1 MGSSRSADA
10 TIRLSGSDA
19 TFILDEQIE
28 PQHTLK
34 IGVFDEASSRGFDFE
49 HMSQVIADAV
59 IVLPQMQWRA
69 QSVPLGLGRPVWI
82 TDPRFNV
89 RNHLRHAR
97 LPEPGTKTQL
107 CQMISQVASNPVPP
121 GQPPWELWF
130 FEGYEG
136 SKVVAVLKMN
146 HALAD
151 GGRFVELLDL
161 LTHPGPDAPT
171 VAPPIPRPPET
182 LSGVDALRDG
192 IRELWHQY
200 RHEVP
205 RRLRTIRQG
214 RAAARGSA
222 PVPHSPSMLRD
233 QPKLPWRGPLT
244 AGRSFSWVSLP
255 LDDIK
260 AIAKAGSGT
269 VNAVIFA
276 IAAGAVRQ
284 YLIEAGVP
292 TDRPVVANAA
302 AKVRREGDTE
312 LWGTTATNR
321 TFWLPTHL
329 ADPLDCLREATVQ
342 TRAVRASV
350 DARPVQR
357 EEWFDLAPPILLS
370 PMLRLARLAGQRVH
384 GALIVSNVKGPSEKR
399 YFGGMGVENF
409 ISCGHLKYAAGVNIT
424 VWSYADMLNFAVYGC
439 SRTLP
444 DAELFTQRIQSA
456 FEELR
461 EAAGVSANPTTGG
474 TGKSEPATATHTN
487 HAAARLGD
495 S

>member
-1 MGSSRSADA
+1 MASDRSTTAP
-10 TIRLSGSDA
+10 IRLSGSDT
-19 TFILDEQIE
+19 TFVLDEPIE

-34 IGVFDEASSRGFDFE
+34 VAVFDEASSQGFDFDR
-49 HMSQVIADAV
+49 MSRVIADAV
-59 IVLPQMQWRA
+59 TVLPQMQWRA
-69 QSVPLGLGRPVWI
+69 QSVPLGLGRPVWV

-107 CQMISQVASNPVPP
+107 CQKISEVASDPVPP
-121 GQPPWELWF
+121 DQPPWELWF

-171 VAPPIPRPPET
+171 VAPPIPRPAEAS
-182 LSGVDALRDG
+182 SGVDALRDG
-192 IRELWHQY
+192 LARAVASVSARGAAAAAHHLAG
-200 RHEVP
+200 
-205 RRLRTIRQG
+205 T
-214 RAAARGSA
+214 AAARGRA
-222 PVPHSPSMLRD
+222 PVPRSPSMLRD

-255 LDDIK
+255 LNDVK
-260 AIAKAGSGT
+260 AIAKAVSGT
-269 VNAVIFA
+269 VNAVVFA

-302 AKVRREGDTE
+302 AKVTKEGDTE

-329 ADPLDCLREATVQ
+329 ADPMQRLREATVQ
-342 TRAVRASV
+342 TKAVRASV

-357 EEWFDLAPPILLS
+357 EEWFDLAPPVLLN
-370 PMLRLARLAGQRVH
+370 PMLRLARLMGQRVH
-384 GALIVSNVKGPSEKR
+384 GALIVSNVRGPREKR

-439 SRTLP
+439 ARTLP

-461 EAAGVSANPTTGG
+461 DAAGVSAQ
-474 TGKSEPATATHTN
+474 SD
-487 HAAARLGD
+487 HAAAHPGEV
-495 S
+495 